1 MQNDEVLQPGVCA
14 CQANWPKHKLMCD
27 IKRVY
32 RDEALAT
39 NEAQGGRKKNLNQR
53 SRDELEWFKEVPG
66 LTSETELLAWKHRS
80 KNPLMH
86 VTTSKSDVDGS
97 AIQIQMITRSQWES
111 HFYDNMRKALCE
123 VFNDSSFRLDT
134 QYVCAFAINRE
145 SQKDPFSNVIGMT
158 LIDQLSVVR
167 GIAIVEALSAAK
179 RATDLADTFVWFDN
193 TLQSHSASVSIRAL
207 LNVRA
212 LVLNGSPTP
221 EGSIPAPTRAMNNGV
236 ALMIMHTCMQLEFSI
251 RLTGLRGAAH
261 LNGREGVISEID
273 KTNMERRKARLDDGT
288 YVSVRPY
295 NFVHI
300 CRGDYKRIS
309 PGDYKRITH
318 RDSAPV

>member
-1 MQNDEVLQPGVCA
+1 MSHDLLDALALCNALAAADPTAGQASTATVSTASYTCMQCGVVPATGIKLRYCGRCKMTKYCSRECA
-14 CQANWPKHKLMCD
+14 QANWPKHKLMCD

-39 NEAQGGRKKNLNQR
+39 HEAQGGRKKNLNQR

-80 KNPLMH
+80 KNHLMH
-86 VTTSKSDVDGS
+86 IATSKSDIDGS
-97 AIQIQMITRSQWES
+97 AIQIQMIPRSQWES

-123 VFNDSSFRLDT
+123 VFDDSSFRLDT

-145 SQKDPFSNVIGMT
+145 SQKDAFSNVIGMT
-158 LIDQLSVVR
+158 PIDQLSVVL

-179 RATDLADTFVWFDN
+179 RATDLADAFVWFDN

-261 LNGREGVISEID
+261 LNR
-273 KTNMERRKARLDDGT
+273 
-288 YVSVRPY
+288 
-295 NFVHI
+295 
-300 CRGDYKRIS
+300 
-309 PGDYKRITH
+309 
-318 RDSAPV
+318 